1 MRSLLSLS
9 LWAVVGLV
17 GLANAATLTTTCV
30 AEICLDPAFNG
41 LSGRGVATPSEFNS
55 RALTNAERLA
65 RGLPPN
71 APSRRGKYFVP
82 VSSIRES
89 HAVHSSC
96 CSHPTIVD
104 ATGHIF
110 GSASSQEWRRRI
122 PWLRCPR
129 PQLLDTSA
137 YSGHQFRPQDQFP
150 AGAGSDI
157 WERYCFHSTQCMSIT
172 LHLFNHSPIADVF
185 PIRITVVHFL
195 DRW

>member
-9 LWAVVGLV
+9 LCAVAGLV
-17 GLANAATLTTTCV
+17 GLANAATTCV

-71 APSRRGKYFVP
+71 APSRRGKYFRSCELYVNLN
-82 VSSIRES
+82 
-89 HAVHSSC
+89 AVHSRC

-104 ATGHIF
+104 ATGHIY
-110 GSASSQEWRRRI
+110 GSASSQEWRRRTA
-122 PWLRCPR
+122 WLRCPR
-129 PQLLDTSA
+129 PQLLDTFA

-150 AGAGSDI
+150 AAAGIDF
-157 WERYCFHSTQCMSIT
+157 WE
-172 LHLFNHSPIADVF
+172 
-185 PIRITVVHFL
+185 
-195 DRW
+195 